1 MSLPEWSGPGHEP
14 DPSPAFDE
22 PEFDAGL
29 ASDGD
34 ASIDAATALFPGD
47 SGRLP
52 VEARR
57 ALCQLLAGPSI
68 DAQRHGRLW
77 PALLRSE
84 AAIRSALSELFLELV
99 LDREAGIAFTRQA
112 DTGELET
119 PVLLRTA
126 PLTFIDS
133 VLLLYLRQQLAEAD
147 ARGLRAVVEEAQLAE
162 ALAVYEKNLSTDRAG
177 FVRRVAAA
185 VQKMK
190 DNHVLSRLRGEDER
204 YEVSPALKLLFSAED
219 VAALAQVYRQLRE
232 QDEGG
237 DEAEAAP

>member
-1 MSLPEWSGPGHEP
+1 MNWHDHEWDAEQERLPDAADNAAP
-14 DPSPAFDE
+14 
-22 PEFDAGL
+22 DAG
-29 ASDGD
+29 SG
-34 ASIDAATALFPGD
+34 LFPGD

-57 ALCQLLAGPSI
+57 ALCQLLSGPSV
-68 DAQRHGRLW
+68 DAQRHSKLW

-84 AAIRSALSELFLELV
+84 AAIRSALADLFLELV
-99 LDREAGIAFTRQA
+99 LDRDAGIAFTRQA
-112 DTGELET
+112 DTGELEA
-119 PVLLRTA
+119 PVLLRSS

-133 VLLLYLRQQLAEAD
+133 VLLLHLRQQLAEAD
-147 ARGLRAVVEEAQLAE
+147 ARGLRAVVEEAQLGE

-177 FVRRVAAA
+177 FLRRVGNA

-190 DNHVLSRLRGEDER
+190 DNHILTRLRGEDER

-232 QDEGG
+232 GPGSGEDA
-237 DEAEAAP
+237 AEAAQDA

>member
-1 MSLPEWSGPGHEP
+1 MNWHDHALDPEQERSN
-14 DPSPAFDE
+14 DVADSA
-22 PEFDAGL
+22 AL
-29 ASDGD
+29 D
-34 ASIDAATALFPGD
+34 ASTGLFPGD

-57 ALCQLLAGPSI
+57 ALCQLLSGPSV
-68 DAQRHGRLW
+68 DAQRHSKLW

-84 AAIRSALSELFLELV
+84 AAIRSALADLFLELV

-112 DTGELET
+112 ETDELEA
-119 PVLLRTA
+119 PVLLRSS

-133 VLLLYLRQQLAEAD
+133 VLLLHLRQQLAEAD
-147 ARGLRAVVEEAQLAE
+147 ARGLRAVVEQAQLGE

-177 FVRRVAAA
+177 FLRRVGNA

-190 DNHVLSRLRGEDER
+190 DNHILTRLRGEDER

-232 QDEGG
+232 DQLPPED
-237 DEAEAAP
+237 DAEPAQES

>member
-1 MSLPEWSGPGHEP
+1 MNWPEHDHGHDPDEIDAAAAALA
-14 DPSPAFDE
+14 DPSPTPAN
-22 PEFDAGL
+22 G
-29 ASDGD
+29 
-34 ASIDAATALFPGD
+34 LFPGD
-47 SGRLP
+47 TGQLP

-57 ALCQLLAGPSI
+57 ALCQLLSGPSV

-84 AAIRSALSELFLELV
+84 AAIRSALAELFLELV

-119 PVLLRTA
+119 PVLLRSS

-133 VLLLYLRQQLAEAD
+133 VLLLHLRQQLADAD
-147 ARGLRAVVEEAQLAE
+147 ARGVRAVVEDAE
-162 ALAVYEKNLSTDRAG
+162 LSDALAVYEKNLSTDRAG
-177 FVRRVAAA
+177 FLRRVATA

-190 DNHVLSRLRGEDER
+190 DNHVLTRLRGDEAR

-219 VAALAQVYRQLRE
+219 VAALGQVYRQLRE
-232 QDEGG
+232 GPADN
-237 DEAEAAP
+237 DTDAPTART

>member
-1 MSLPEWSGPGHEP
+1 MNWHDHEWDAEQERLPDAADSVAP
-14 DPSPAFDE
+14 
-22 PEFDAGL
+22 DAG
-29 ASDGD
+29 SG
-34 ASIDAATALFPGD
+34 LFPGD

-57 ALCQLLAGPSI
+57 ALCQLLSGPSV
-68 DAQRHGRLW
+68 DAQRHSKLW

-84 AAIRSALSELFLELV
+84 AAIRSALADLFLELV

-112 DTGELET
+112 DTGELEA
-119 PVLLRTA
+119 PVLLRSS

-147 ARGLRAVVEEAQLAE
+147 ARGLRAVVEEAQLGE

-177 FVRRVAAA
+177 FLRRVGNA

-190 DNHVLSRLRGEDER
+190 DNHILTRLRGEDER

-232 QDEGG
+232 GPDSGE
-237 DEAEAAP
+237 DAAEAAQDA

>member
-1 MSLPEWSGPGHEP
+1 MNWHDHELDAEQERLPDAADNAAP
-14 DPSPAFDE
+14 
-22 PEFDAGL
+22 DAGT
-29 ASDGD
+29 G
-34 ASIDAATALFPGD
+34 LFPGD

-57 ALCQLLAGPSI
+57 ALCQLLSGPSV
-68 DAQRHGRLW
+68 DAQRHSKLW

-84 AAIRSALSELFLELV
+84 AAIRSALADLFLELV

-112 DTGELET
+112 DTGELEA
-119 PVLLRTA
+119 PVLLRSS

-147 ARGLRAVVEEAQLAE
+147 ARGLRAVVEDAQLGE

-177 FVRRVAAA
+177 FLRRVGNA

-190 DNHVLSRLRGEDER
+190 DNHILTRLRGEDER

-232 QDEGG
+232 GPGSGED
-237 DEAEAAP
+237 ATEAAQDA

>member
-1 MSLPEWSGPGHEP
+1 MNWHEHDP
-14 DPSPAFDE
+14 DPEQEQRHGMADSAAP
-22 PEFDAGL
+22 DAGT
-29 ASDGD
+29 G
-34 ASIDAATALFPGD
+34 LFPGD

-57 ALCQLLAGPSI
+57 ALCQLLSGPSV
-68 DAQRHGRLW
+68 DAQRHSKLW

-84 AAIRSALSELFLELV
+84 AAIRSALADLFLELV

-112 DTGELET
+112 DTGELEA
-119 PVLLRTA
+119 PVLLRSS

-133 VLLLYLRQQLAEAD
+133 VLLLHLRQQLAEAD
-147 ARGLRAVVEEAQLAE
+147 ARGLRAVVEEAQLGE

-177 FVRRVAAA
+177 FLRRVGNA

-190 DNHVLSRLRGEDER
+190 DNHILTRLRGEDER

-219 VAALAQVYRQLRE
+219 VAALALVYRQLRE
-232 QDEGG
+232 GPGSGEDDAEPAQD
-237 DEAEAAP
+237 A

>member
-1 MSLPEWSGPGHEP
+1 MADSAAP
-14 DPSPAFDE
+14 
-22 PEFDAGL
+22 DAGT
-29 ASDGD
+29 G
-34 ASIDAATALFPGD
+34 LFPGD

-57 ALCQLLAGPSI
+57 ALCQLLSGPSV
-68 DAQRHGRLW
+68 DAQRHSKLW

-84 AAIRSALSELFLELV
+84 AAIRSALADLFLELV

-112 DTGELET
+112 DTGELEA
-119 PVLLRTA
+119 PVLLRSS

-133 VLLLYLRQQLAEAD
+133 VLLLHLRQQLAEAD
-147 ARGLRAVVEEAQLAE
+147 ARGLRAVVEEAQLGE

-177 FVRRVAAA
+177 FLRRVGNA

-190 DNHVLSRLRGEDER
+190 DNHILTRLRGEDER

-219 VAALAQVYRQLRE
+219 VAALALVYRQLRE
-232 QDEGG
+232 GPGSGEDDAEPAQD
-237 DEAEAAP
+237 A

>member
-1 MSLPEWSGPGHEP
+1 MNWHEQTDMDMDETVPE
-14 DPSPAFDE
+14 A
-22 PEFDAGL
+22 
-29 ASDGD
+29 ASD
-34 ASIDAATALFPGD
+34 IDAVTGLFSGD

-52 VEARR
+52 VDARR
-57 ALCQLLAGPSI
+57 ALCQLLSGPSV
-68 DAQRHGRLW
+68 DAQRHSRLW

-84 AAIRSALSELFLELV
+84 PGIRSALADLFLELV

-119 PVLLRTA
+119 PVLLRSA

-133 VLLLYLRQQLAEAD
+133 VLLLHLRQQLAEAD
-147 ARGLRAVVEEAQLAE
+147 ARGVRAVVEEAQLSD

-177 FVRRVAAA
+177 FLRRVANA

-190 DNHVLSRLRGEDER
+190 DNHVLTRLRGESER

-219 VAALAQVYRQLRE
+219 VAALAQVYRELRE
-232 QDEGG
+232 
-237 DEAEAAP
+237 APESADDSDIAPDASADG

>member
-1 MSLPEWSGPGHEP
+1 MNWHDHELDPEQERSNDAVDSAAP
-14 DPSPAFDE
+14 
-22 PEFDAGL
+22 DAGT
-29 ASDGD
+29 D
-34 ASIDAATALFPGD
+34 LFPGD

-57 ALCQLLAGPSI
+57 ALCQLLSGPSV
-68 DAQRHGRLW
+68 DAQRHSKLW

-84 AAIRSALSELFLELV
+84 AAIRSALADLFLELV

-112 DTGELET
+112 DTGELEA
-119 PVLLRTA
+119 PVLLRSS

-147 ARGLRAVVEEAQLAE
+147 ARGLRAVVEEAQLCE

-177 FVRRVAAA
+177 FLRRVGNA

-190 DNHVLSRLRGEDER
+190 DNHILTRLRGEDER

-232 QDEGG
+232 GPDSGEDAAAAAQD
-237 DEAEAAP
+237 A